1 MMPKLSKQGNQMFVV
16 SVEDTATRTVHD
28 VYCVAEAGKRWVLK
42 SLLTA
47 SGLVANDKGVFK
59 WDIPDVVGRCVMG
72 LVDHEPNSYINRA
85 GDKVDAVQHKIIKF
99 RIIEQSDIDKGKN
112 SVGRLRISGIERKT
126 KKSCAYETMVDLG
139 LKKPLSN
146 EKRRQSPVCRIDVR
160 KTGFAPILLK
170 P

>member
-1 MMPKLSKQGNQMFVV
+1 MSYEHDMSAEKESSNVLLDKGWREFKVVSMMPKLSKQGNQMFVV

-99 RIIEQSDIDKGKN
+99 RIIEQSDIDKG
-112 SVGRLRISGIERKT
+112 EKT
-126 KKSCAYETMVDLG
+126 AWED
-139 LKKPLSN
+139 
-146 EKRRQSPVCRIDVR
+146 
-160 KTGFAPILLK
+160 
-170 P
+170 